1 MRRRSLRTREF
12 VKSTAGSVAAIVAVS
27 LPVVVGVM
35 GLGIDVGHWY
45 FARRSLQTVADAA
58 ALAAAMRYANGGDDL
73 DVVALADAQ
82 RNGFIGGAPALTLN
96 PPPATGPNTGDIKA
110 VEVTVEEPA
119 KLYFASYFINR
130 FEVRARAVAAAAT
143 PGEFCVVGLEPSES
157 KAVEL
162 SGGANATLGCGVAVN
177 SRSASALY
185 LSGNSSLDATPI
197 SMSGDYQA
205 GSNTALTSQPETGA
219 PPVQDPYED
228 LTSPTPTACDH
239 ASSTT
244 VNGGT
249 LSPGVFCNGLALKN
263 AVHLNPGVYIID
275 GGGLSMN
282 AGAVVT
288 GTDVTIILTDTAL
301 SGSGSGTVDINGGAS
316 VTLAAPSTGPW
327 AGVLFFQDRNAPSAV
342 NKFNGGANLQ
352 LTGALYFP
360 SQELQFTGGSEVGGA
375 VCTHLVAR
383 KVNFGGN
390 AVVKNNCATTGV
402 RNLGRLKPVLV
413 E

>member
-1 MRRRSLRTREF
+1 MGRRILRLREF
-12 VKSTAGSVAAIVAVS
+12 AGAAAGSVAAIAAVS
-27 LPVVVGVM
+27 VPVIVGVL
-35 GLGIDVGHWY
+35 GVGIDVGNWY

-58 ALAAAMRYANGGDDL
+58 ALAAAMRYANGDDDL
-73 DVVALADAQ
+73 DGVALADAQ
-82 RNGFIGGAPALTLN
+82 RNGFIGGASALTVN
-96 PPPATGPNTGDIKA
+96 RPPVTGPNIGDVKA
-110 VEVTVEEPA
+110 VEVTVREAA
-119 KLYFASYFINR
+119 KLYFASYFIDR
-130 FEVRARAVAAAAT
+130 FEVRARAVATAAT
-143 PGEFCVVGLEPSES
+143 PGEFCVVGLERIAS

-177 SRSASALY
+177 SQSASALY
-185 LSGNSSLDATPI
+185 LSGNSSLDAAPI

-205 GSNTALTSQPETGA
+205 GSNTTLTSQPETSA
-219 PPVQDPYED
+219 PPVQDPYQD
-228 LTSPTPTACDH
+228 LTAPTPSACDH
-239 ASSTT
+239 ATSTT

-249 LSPGVFCNGLALKN
+249 LSPGVFCNGLTLKN

-288 GTDVTIILTDTAL
+288 GSDVTIILTDTAL
-301 SGSGSGTVDINGGAS
+301 SSSGSGTVDINGGAT
-316 VTLAAPSTGPW
+316 VTLAAPATGAW

-342 NKFNGGANLQ
+342 NRFNGGANLQ
-352 LTGALYFP
+352 LTGVLYFP
-360 SQELQFTGGSEVGGA
+360 SQELQFTGGSEIGGA

-390 AVVKNNCATTGV
+390 AIVKNNCETTGV
-402 RNLGRLKPVLV
+402 RNLGRLKPVLI